1 MRILK
6 LKLHMNMTS
15 HGFRIHFEPFIS
27 VLVSLPPPRSPL
39 FSLRAKGSVIKWCI
53 MWNASARLCTMHLF
67 CYSSRH
73 SLTQGKPLM
82 QKWPQLLCSHLFIV
96 MHWTPICT
104 VFHKTQTG
112 LIATTTSRFP
122 EASFWQPSMII
133 SCWMILCTFS
143 ASL

>member
-6 LKLHMNMTS
+6 LKLHMNMTF

-27 VLVSLPPPRSPL
+27 VLVSLPPRSPL

-122 EASFWQPSMII
+122 ESSFWQPSMII